1 MKIVITSLSIILTT
15 LAFCKVQ
22 EQPVLVIVEK
32 NSAWKNVTISGIK
45 HWEGYYPK
53 TYRCVAG
60 VKTIGY
66 GFTSREHVSLGSI
79 DKTKALNILKLKYSE
94 YGTIVD
100 RTVTVP
106 LTQNQRAALISF
118 TYNVG
123 ERNLKMLVNGKDRL
137 NSGNYDSVPQKL
149 VLYCRA
155 GGEVFEGL
163 KLRREWEK
171 EIWNGKWPT
180 KYGNE

>member
-1 MKIVITSLSIILTT
+1 MKIVITSLSLLLTA
-15 LAFCKVQ
+15 LASCKVQ
-22 EQPVLVIVEK
+22 EPVLIVVEK
-32 NSAWKNVTISGIK
+32 NSAWKNVAMAGLK

-53 TYRCVAG
+53 AYRCAAG

-66 GFTSREHVSLGSI
+66 GFTSREHVSLGCIS
-79 DKTKALNILKLKYSE
+79 KTKAINILKSKYDE
-94 YGTIVD
+94 CGTVVD

-106 LTQNQRAALISF
+106 LTPNQRAALISF

-123 ERNLKMLVNGKDRL
+123 ERNLRMLVNGKDRL

-155 GGEVFEGL
+155 GSKELEGL
-163 KLRREWEK
+163 KLRRKWET
-171 EIWNGKWPT
+171 EIWNGRIPT

>member
-1 MKIVITSLSIILTT
+1 M
-15 LAFCKVQ
+15 
-22 EQPVLVIVEK
+22 LVIVEK

-53 TYRCVAG
+53 AYRCAAG

-66 GFTSREHVSLGSI
+66 GFTSRKYVSLGSI
-79 DKTKALNILKLKYSE
+79 DKAKALNILKSKYANC
-94 YGTIVD
+94 GAIVD

-137 NSGNYDSVPQKL
+137 NSGNYDSVPEKL
-149 VLYCRA
+149 VLYCRV
-155 GGEVFEGL
+155 GSKKLEGL